1 MDSPWIAALFALF
14 VWWFATGAILIVVKR
29 ADLAGGA
36 AHLNAVLAGLPL
48 LGLGWYGLVATM
60 TSDSV
65 ASVYGAFLSAL
76 AIWGWFEL
84 AFLCGVVTGPN
95 VRPCPPDVARWE
107 RFLRAWGTI
116 AHSEMALIATAI
128 VMVAVCREA
137 PNPFGLWTFLVLF
150 CARISA
156 KLNVY
161 LGVPNINVEFLPAPV
176 RHLASHF
183 RIAPMNAFFPVAV
196 TALTFAVACWLERAL
211 ASDAGTGAQVGF
223 ALLAA
228 FTALALLEHWMMVVP
243 LQDARLWRWLMPR
256 PEELTQHRLPETR
269 VCLSEDAHGLR

>member
-1 MDSPWIAALFALF
+1 
-14 VWWFATGAILIVVKR
+14 
-29 ADLAGGA
+29 
-36 AHLNAVLAGLPL
+36 VLAGLPL

-60 TSDSV
+60 TSASV
-65 ASVYGAFLSAL
+65 ASVYWAFLSAL

-84 AFLCGVVTGPN
+84 AFLCGIITGPN
-95 VRPCPPDVARWE
+95 VRPCPPGVARWE

-116 AHSEMALIATAI
+116 AHSEMALIATAV
-128 VMVAVCREA
+128 VMVALCWEA

-150 CARISA
+150 IARISA

-211 ASDAGTGAQVGF
+211 ASEAGSGAHIGF

-228 FTALALLEHWMMVVP
+228 LTGLALLEHWLMVLP
-243 LQDARLWRWLMPR
+243 LQDAKLWRWLMPR
-256 PEELTQHRLPETR
+256 PEERPAHRLPEPR
-269 VCLSEDAHGLR
+269 ARLSEDAHGLR

>member
-14 VWWFATGAILIVVKR
+14 VWWFSTGAILVVVKR
-29 ADLAGGA
+29 ADLVGA
-36 AHLNAVLAGLPL
+36 SAHLRAVLAGLPL
-48 LGLGWYGLVATM
+48 LGLGWYGLVGTM
-60 TSDSV
+60 NTVSV

-76 AIWGWFEL
+76 AVWGWFEL
-84 AFLCGVVTGPN
+84 AFLCGIVTGPN
-95 VRPCPPDVARWE
+95 VRPCPPDIPRWE
-107 RFLRAWGTI
+107 RFVRAWGTI
-116 AHSEMALIATAI
+116 AHSEMALIATAV
-128 VMVAVCREA
+128 VMAALCWEA

-150 CARISA
+150 FARISA

-196 TALTFAVACWLERAL
+196 TALTFAAACWLERAV
-211 ASDAGTGAQVGF
+211 ASPPGSGAHIGF

-228 FTALALLEHWMMVVP
+228 LTGLALLEHWLMVVP
-243 LQDARLWRWLMPR
+243 LQDAKLWRWLMPR
-256 PEELTQHRLPETR
+256 PEDHAAHRIPESRTR
-269 VCLSEDAHGLR
+269 LSEDAHGL

>member
-1 MDSPWIAALFALF
+1 
-14 VWWFATGAILIVVKR
+14 
-29 ADLAGGA
+29 
-36 AHLNAVLAGLPL
+36 VLAGLPL
-48 LGLGWYGLVATM
+48 LGLGWYGLVGTMGSAT
-60 TSDSV
+60 V
-65 ASVYGAFLSAL
+65 ANVYGAFLSAL

-84 AFLCGVVTGPN
+84 AFLCGIITGPN
-95 VRPCPPDVARWE
+95 VRPCPPGVARWE

-116 AHSEMALIATAI
+116 AHSEMALIATAV
-128 VMVAVCREA
+128 VMVALCWEA

-150 CARISA
+150 IARISA

-211 ASDAGTGAQVGF
+211 ASEAGSGAHIGF

-228 FTALALLEHWMMVVP
+228 FTGLALLEHWLMVVP
-243 LQDARLWRWLMPR
+243 LQDAKLWRWLMPR
-256 PEELTQHRLPETR
+256 PEERARHPHPETLA
-269 VCLSEDAHGLR
+269 CLSEDAHGLR